1 VLVIAVCAFELWC
14 ASKLLAS
21 DGACKAMGTAMAAMG
36 GMFLVVTV
44 FSLFASIKAMT
55 ADPATITP
63 ATPLGMSLSHLP
75 RRAFCS

>member
-36 GMFLVVTV
+36 AMFLVFTV
-44 FSLFASIKAMT
+44 FSLFGSIKAMT
-55 ADPATITP
+55 ADPATIT
-63 ATPLGMSLSHLP
+63 AAKPLGMSLSHP
-75 RRAFCS
+75 PRAFCS